1 MPDVIVKESK
11 INGKGVFACRD
22 FKKGEL
28 ILKWDISHELSEEE
42 ANKMPD
48 EEKRYVAF
56 WEGKYVLQLPP
67 ARFVNHSCDPNT
79 FVKDFSDFALR
90 NIKEGEELTSDYS
103 KEPEPNM
110 NMKCNCG
117 SEKCRG
123 VIRG

>member
-1 MPDVIVKESK
+1 MPDVIVRESK
-11 INGKGVFACRD
+11 INGKGVFATRD

-28 ILKWDISHELSEEE
+28 LLKWNISHEVSEEE

-56 WEGKYVLQLPP
+56 WAGKYVLQLPP
-67 ARFVNHSCDPNT
+67 ARFVNHSCAPNT
-79 FVKDFSDFALR
+79 FVKDFCDFAR
-90 NIKEGEELTSDYS
+90 RDIKKGEKLTSDYA

-117 SEKCRG
+117 SKNCRG